1 MLLCGLQAGDSPT
14 TDIANQVTAAASAA
28 SAKGQA
34 AISSASAVIQGAASA
49 TSAKLQAA
57 AQPIADAMSSL
68 QPPSISEQ
76 PNTHSQTST
85 AESEGHGAAS
95 GAASGPAPD
104 HAKQALLQRIAM
116 VKDSYRGDDCSC
128 FDTTLGCLLKVYDQ
142 AYQLAKAECSLSD
155 LPLIHHCTCSR
166 HNCFLRCLQSNQ
178 SINPWCFMGALSL
191 TPENNCVS
199 DVSLAS
205 LLRLIIA

>member
-68 QPPSISEQ
+68 QPPSISE
-76 PNTHSQTST
+76 PDTPSQTST

-116 VKDSYRGDDCSC
+116 VKDS
-128 FDTTLGCLLKVYDQ
+128 
-142 AYQLAKAECSLSD
+142 
-155 LPLIHHCTCSR
+155 
-166 HNCFLRCLQSNQ
+166 
-178 SINPWCFMGALSL
+178 
-191 TPENNCVS
+191 
-199 DVSLAS
+199 
-205 LLRLIIA
+205 

>member
-1 MLLCGLQAGDSPT
+1 MLVCGLQASDSPT

-57 AQPIADAMSSL
+57 AQPIAGAISSL
-68 QPPSISEQ
+68 QLPSSSEQ
-76 PNTHSQTST
+76 PDTHSQTST

-95 GAASGPAPD
+95 GGASGPAPE

-128 FDTTLGCLLKVYDQ
+128 FDTTVGCLLKV
-142 AYQLAKAECSLSD
+142 
-155 LPLIHHCTCSR
+155 
-166 HNCFLRCLQSNQ
+166 
-178 SINPWCFMGALSL
+178 
-191 TPENNCVS
+191 
-199 DVSLAS
+199 
-205 LLRLIIA
+205 